1 MPLEVIPVEIN
12 KDVELHDNI
21 IELITSSPSK
31 PEIKDDDILVFTQK
45 IISKQE
51 GNIINLSSITPS
63 LLAVGIASA
72 YDKDPRVVEVI
83 LSQSKRIVRMNNGV
97 LITET
102 AQGFICANSGVDE
115 SNVKNDYVTLL
126 PKNADATA
134 KKLKD
139 QIFQKMEKDVA
150 VLISD
155 TFGRPFREGQTNC
168 AIGITG
174 ISAITDYAGTKDTFG
189 KTLHVSAIAVAD
201 EICSA
206 AELVMGKAL
215 NTPIAIVRNYKY
227 HRSDSLAKDMIR
239 LKSTDL
245 FK

>member
-1 MPLEVIPVEIN
+1 MSLEVIPVEIN
-12 KDVELHDNI
+12 KDVEQHDNI
-21 IELITSSPSK
+21 IELIISSSK

-51 GNIINLSSITPS
+51 GNLINLSSITPS

-83 LSQSKRIVRMNNGV
+83 LSQSQQIVRMNNGV

-102 AQGFICANSGVDE
+102 TQGFICANGGVDE
-115 SNVKNDYVTLL
+115 SNVKNGFVTLL

-139 QIFQKMEKDVA
+139 QVFQKMGKDVV

-168 AIGITG
+168 AIGIAG

-215 NTPIAIVRNYKY
+215 NTPIAIVRNYK
-227 HRSDSLAKDMIR
+227 HRRSDSLAKDMIR
-239 LKSTDL
+239 SKSTDL
-245 FK
+245 FR